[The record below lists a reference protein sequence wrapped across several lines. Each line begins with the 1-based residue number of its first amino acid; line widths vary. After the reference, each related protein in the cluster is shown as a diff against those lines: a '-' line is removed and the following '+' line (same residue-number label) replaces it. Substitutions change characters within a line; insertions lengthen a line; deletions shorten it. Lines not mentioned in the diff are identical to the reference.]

1 MVRPH
6 RSIISRWLTR
16 FYLIRSQR
24 AASLVAAVAIVAS
37 ISAVAFLLSPGFAL
51 PFWPSFFPSG
61 PESPPSAFPQ
71 SGCEV
76 ARNCRE
82 KRLDRYIYTDQD
94 PSEFWW
100 EDSANRMRD
109 KAPKGWWTGYIL
121 RVTTHRWFNRTVTN
135 RIQWWHWMTVIAP
148 DDMQNA
154 HKGLVLLVIGSGWSQ
169 FHYHHVPD
177 KHEMFTAAFAPYVLP
192 SPRTCCLRPVRAAFA
207 P

>member
-1 MVRPH
+1 
-6 RSIISRWLTR
+6 
-16 FYLIRSQR
+16 
-24 AASLVAAVAIVAS
+24 
-37 ISAVAFLLSPGFAL
+37 FAL

-177 KHEMFTAAFAPYVLP
+177 KHEMFTAAFAPLVVEMGILGAVLHQQPMEPISFYVGPNGPGKFEELEEDELMA
-192 SPRTCCLRPVRAAFA
+192 CE
-207 P
+207 